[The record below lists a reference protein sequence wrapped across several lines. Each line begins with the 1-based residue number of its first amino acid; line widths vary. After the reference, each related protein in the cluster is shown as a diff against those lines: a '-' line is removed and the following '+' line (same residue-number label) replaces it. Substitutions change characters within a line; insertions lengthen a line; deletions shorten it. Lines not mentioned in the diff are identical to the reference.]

1 MPDWRELRDRALS
14 TLDRPALAED
24 RAAAARQLRD
34 LAQEEDFHSEISAVW
49 TRLLADAQEQ
59 VRRVGVEIAAQ
70 FLPPEDLERLLS
82 PLAGDTSALVRV
94 QIAGSL
100 ADLEQPS
107 CREVLRALVPD
118 PVPSVRFEAARGLAA
133 IGDPA
138 GIDVLI
144 EALQT
149 GELRFRALGA
159 LATLGDPRAVPAI
172 QALFNRL
179 WLPPY
184 ERTQAAGALAKFGD
198 QAAALHLIERTREH
212 RSADRALAIEL
223 SGEVRAPGALERL
236 ESILADEEDEDSC
249 RGAAARGLGHL
260 RDRRA
265 LPGLLRLLQD
275 LKQSDD
281 LRLDAAEGICRLG
294 GREARAQIES
304 ALHSLQSAEAQ
315 EEARE
320 LLEEYA

>member
-94 QIAGSL
+94 QIAGAL

-118 PVPSVRFEAARGLAA
+118 SVPSVCFEAARGLAA
-133 IGDPA
+133 IGDSA
-138 GIDVLI
+138 GMDVLI

-159 LATLGDPRAVPAI
+159 LASLGDPRAIPAI
-172 QALFNRL
+172 QALFNRP
-179 WLPPY
+179 WLPSY
-184 ERTQAAGALAKFGD
+184 ERTQAAGVLARFGD
-198 QAAALHLIERTREH
+198 QAAALHLIERTRAH